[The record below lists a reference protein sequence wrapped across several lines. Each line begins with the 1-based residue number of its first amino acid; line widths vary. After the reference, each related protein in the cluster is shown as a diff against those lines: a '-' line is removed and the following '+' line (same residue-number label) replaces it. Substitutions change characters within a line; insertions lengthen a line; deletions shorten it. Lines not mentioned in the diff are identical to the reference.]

1 MVGRTLLVIAR
12 SEATKQSIY
21 PRVERWIASRNL
33 SSGAHSRDPL
43 ARNDGKNRAE
53 DEPAGP
59 NHPFWLQGRA
69 PGGQADAGERR
80 ISQRGVP
87 LRPDERSDVG
97 GPAPGLERHHD
108 QCAQPAERRR
118 AVRIARRRRRHRR
131 YRLPRGRGG
140 RRRLPRHRLRHQ
152 HRYARGRPQPRAGAP
167 SRPAGFLRR
176 GQCRGAGFPRP
187 QLRRLHHRVRHPQRA
202 ADRCRAA

>member
-12 SEATKQSIY
+12 SQRVRPSAGPMINSATKQSIY
-21 PRVERWIASRNL
+21 PRVGRWIASRSL

-43 ARNDGKNRAE
+43 ARNDGKTEPRN
-53 DEPAGP
+53 EPAGS

-97 GPAPGLERHHD
+97 GPAPGLEGHHD
-108 QCAQPAERRR
+108 HGAQPAEKR
-118 AVRIARRRRRHRR
+118 
-131 YRLPRGRGG
+131 
-140 RRRLPRHRLRHQ
+140 
-152 HRYARGRPQPRAGAP
+152 
-167 SRPAGFLRR
+167 
-176 GQCRGAGFPRP
+176 
-187 QLRRLHHRVRHPQRA
+187 
-202 ADRCRAA
+202 